1 MSIVT
6 KPQGRIAIGHATV
19 QGQQVPIMADLE
31 WNLYFE
37 RLTAQSNSYQ
47 ASALVGA
54 QGIAG
59 ASVMLD
65 GDGGG
70 DVEFV
75 PGPPGPAADIDLATT
90 ITATTVISARSG
102 TILVDTTAGNVTVT
116 LPANGLTYRIKRIT
130 GGTNTLT
137 VATAAGNIDN
147 AATASIKN
155 QYESVTLKSDGTD
168 YWIV

>member
-1 MSIVT
+1 MTIVT

-75 PGPPGPAADIDLATT
+75 PGPKGDKGERGEPGPAIWMLEDPVEND
-90 ITATTVISARSG
+90 VFWR
-102 TILVDTTAGNVTVT
+102 V
-116 LPANGLTYRIKRIT
+116 
-130 GGTNTLT
+130 
-137 VATAAGNIDN
+137 
-147 AATASIKN
+147 
-155 QYESVTLKSDGTD
+155 
-168 YWIV
+168 